1 MSEPSEWTI
10 MFLLAGDSGI
20 SSSMISQLKEITAA
34 GFQRDTNVLVYFDPN
49 CNGINAR
56 IFDVNKKRKKEF
68 KGSHGAE
75 TFIGD
80 GDDPFVRNIEEDC
93 HSAGLKQIPAEE
105 SLKSFLNYS
114 RTEFPAKNYILFLCG
129 HGGIVANDEFLPD
142 PDDDSAITLAELG
155 TILRDFGAQVRAQEE
170 KGEFHLVG
178 MHSCS
183 MSSLE
188 VAYELQG
195 SAKFMLA
202 SQGYAFPNSLPYRQL
217 LKKIFREVHQHEA
230 KPAPRA
236 EPYPN
241 KLIREIVDALQDLT
255 FYNFADH
262 WLAGYSSDITTCN
275 LDKVGSIDSDLQ
287 GLAQALTAGMADP
300 ETQGYIVR
308 AHLESQ
314 SYWSENYTDLYDL
327 CLQLRALIAGI
338 PDDEIDPGMVV
349 KLPENEA
356 SVKVYEACKKVKDQ
370 LESDRT
376 ERRAAPNGAYDRP
389 IVYSDYFGP
398 AYQYS
403 NGLSIYFPWR
413 APSDTTIETY
423 KKYAFHKTAGADWLK
438 FLSRYFEETQ
448 RKVRGLQPFKAQPA
462 NGNGRS
468 PAAPLPEAEVVPY
481 SEPAGASVGMLEAP
495 DDKSGPVM
503 GIHAVAGNGVPTLE
517 APDDKSGPVMAIT
530 AVADHGAPTLEPP
543 DDKSGS
549 AMAIIS
555 DKSGGA
561 VGLFGLTVIKNF
573 KNPTDAIVTSRPK
586 AHPFQGSRASRAA
599 RTSGG

>member
-1 MSEPSEWTI
+1 MSEQPSKSEWTI

-56 IFDVNKKRKKEF
+56 IFDVNKKRKKVF
-68 KGSHGAE
+68 KETHGKENGRE

-93 HSAGLKQIPAEE
+93 HSAGLKQIPAKE

-114 RTEFPAKNYILFLCG
+114 QTEFPAKNYILFLCG

-155 TILRDFGAQVRAQEE
+155 TILRDFGDQVRAQKE
-170 KGEFHLVG
+170 KGEFHLVA

-217 LKKIFREVHQHEA
+217 LKKIFREVHQYEE
-230 KPAPRA
+230 KPAPPA
-236 EPYPN
+236 DPYPN
-241 KLIREIVDALQDLT
+241 KLIREIVDGLQDLT

-262 WLAGYSSDITTCN
+262 WLAGYSSDITICN

-287 GLAQALTAGMADP
+287 GLAQALTAGMADR
-300 ETQGYIVR
+300 ETRGHIVR

-327 CLQLRALIAGI
+327 CFQLRALIAGI
-338 PDDEIDPGMVV
+338 PDDEIGPGMVV
-349 KLPENEA
+349 KLPENKA

-370 LESDRT
+370 LESDRK
-376 ERRAAPNGAYDRP
+376 ERTAAPNGAYDRP

-423 KKYAFHKTAGADWLK
+423 KKYNFHGKPDKEKAGKAWLE
-438 FLSRYFEETQ
+438 FLTRYFEETQ
-448 RKVRGLQPFKAQPA
+448 RKVRGLQKFDAQPA

-468 PAAPLPEAEVVPY
+468 PAAPLPKAEVVPH
-481 SEPAGASVGMLEAP
+481 SQPAGTG
-495 DDKSGPVM
+495 
-503 GIHAVAGNGVPTLE
+503 AGTLE
-517 APDDKSGPVMAIT
+517 APTDKSGPVMAIN
-530 AVADHGAPTLEPP
+530 AVSDHGAPTLEPP

-586 AHPFQGSRASRAA
+586 AHPFPGSRVRRAA
-599 RTSGG
+599 AGNGSS